1 MHKII
6 ANHKQMTNHIFT
18 TGIGTYNTNNANRLG
33 MNIDLIMALVSLY
46 QLSPEKRYL
55 PLRLILFTHALVSS
69 TDFLIFCGFY
79 CFGV

>member
-33 MNIDLIMALVSLY
+33 MNIDFIIYWSVCIN
-46 QLSPEKRYL
+46 SPQRNDIC
-55 PLRLILFTHALVSS
+55 PCA
-69 TDFLIFCGFY
+69 
-79 CFGV
+79 